1 MFKERFSSPS
11 RATIEDCN
19 ITKYGGFLVTE
30 VIACD
35 IKIDTDGVG
44 VGGESDGGGDLLRM
58 SGDILVA
65 LVANESETTTSAN
78 REEKTC
84 GVGKHLIFNIVNNV
98 NYVLSSQSYI

>member
-1 MFKERFSSPS
+1 MFKEKYSNPSS
-11 RATIEDCN
+11 ATIEDCN

-30 VIACD
+30 VIVCD

-44 VGGESDGGGDLLRM
+44 VGSESDGGGDLLKM
-58 SGDILVA
+58 SKDILVA
-65 LVANESETTTSAN
+65 LVANESETTTGAS

-98 NYVLSSQSYI
+98 NYVSLSQSYI